1 MNSMYYE
8 FKELLFSPRAFFSKK
23 TGPAFDLLIPTL
35 IVLTGGVFGHITP
48 YVISYFSHEGLA
60 PVNAI
65 LPVFAVPLY
74 ILGPFVAWFLF
85 SGILYGICKLFFS
98 GTGTFILTLQNT
110 GYAVLPLTIISLVPL
125 IQALFFSKI
134 GEIPGTYDVLILFG
148 FNILS
153 LLFII
158 WTGYLWAA
166 AMEKTH
172 AITRSRSLVAASVT
186 VLIYLAYH
194 LVVLFAMASRLLS

>member
-1 MNSMYYE
+1 M
-8 FKELLFSPRAFFSKK
+8 
-23 TGPAFDLLIPTL
+23 
-35 IVLTGGVFGHITP
+35 
-48 YVISYFSHEGLA
+48 
-60 PVNAI
+60 
-65 LPVFAVPLY
+65 
-74 ILGPFVAWFLF
+74 
-85 SGILYGICKLFFS
+85 FFS

-194 LVVLFAMASRLLS
+194 LIVLFVMASRLLS